1 MDVYS
6 KLNSLMAERGWTRY
20 KLAKECGL
28 SESTLANVFSR
39 NTMPSL
45 ATLETICQGF
55 KISLSQFFTE
65 DELIECTPELKELFE
80 AWRYLLPEQKEAVLS
95 VMKVMR
101 NQ

>member
-1 MDVYS
+1 MDVNN
-6 KLNSLMAERGWTRY
+6 KLNRLMAERGWTRY

-55 KISLSQFFTE
+55 RISLSQFFA
-65 DELIECTPELKELFE
+65 DEEMIEYTPELKE
-80 AWRYLLPEQKEAVLS
+80 AVLNL
-95 VMKVMR
+95 MKTMNNR
-101 NQ
+101 

>member
-1 MDVYS
+1 MDVNG
-6 KLNSLMAERGWTRY
+6 KLNRLMAERGWTRY

-55 KISLSQFFTE
+55 RISLSQFFA
-65 DELIECTPELKELFE
+65 DEKMIEYTPELKELFE
-80 AWRYLLPEQKEAVLS
+80 AWQYLTPEQKEAVLNL
-95 VMKVMR
+95 MKTMNNR
-101 NQ
+101 

>member
-1 MDVYS
+1 MDVNS
-6 KLNSLMAERGWTRY
+6 KLNRLMAERGWTRY

-55 KISLSQFFTE
+55 RISLSQFFA
-65 DELIECTPELKELFE
+65 DEEMIEYTPELKELFE
-80 AWRYLLPEQKEAVLS
+80 SWRYLAPEQKEAVLN
-95 VMKVMR
+95 VMKAMKI
-101 NQ
+101 Q

>member
-6 KLNSLMAERGWTRY
+6 KLNKLMTERGWTRY

-45 ATLETICQGF
+45 ATLETICHGF
-55 KISLSQFFTE
+55 RISLSQFFAE
-65 DELIECTPELKELFE
+65 DEMIECTPELKEVFE
-80 AWRYLLPEQKEAVLS
+80 AWRYLMPVQKEAVLA
-95 VMKVMR
+95 VMKAMR
-101 NQ
+101 NE

>member
-1 MDVYS
+1 MDVNS
-6 KLNSLMAERGWTRY
+6 KLNRLMAERGWTRY

-55 KISLSQFFTE
+55 KILLSQFFAD
-65 DELIECTPELKELFE
+65 DEMIEYTPELKELFE
-80 AWRYLLPEQKEAVLS
+80 AWRFLTPEQKEAVLNL
-95 VMKVMR
+95 MKTMNNR
-101 NQ
+101 